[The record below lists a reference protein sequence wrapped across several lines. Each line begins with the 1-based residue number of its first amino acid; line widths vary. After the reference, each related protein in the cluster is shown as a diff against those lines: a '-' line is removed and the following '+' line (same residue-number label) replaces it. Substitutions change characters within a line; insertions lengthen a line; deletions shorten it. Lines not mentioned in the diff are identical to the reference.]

1 MENLELYLSEN
12 YIKEKELK
20 TQVIEMIEDSLEF
33 YKTFDNK
40 NGWSYEI
47 EENSNK
53 FSFSTTAMIS
63 FSLSMLLGKDI
74 DLIGCDEINH
84 DYTIKIDSKD
94 DYEKILHN
102 SIKLICHNFSRGKQ
116 FNSNT
121 YGSNDPFTLTWV
133 KCLINEYK
141 DVLKINDNDINK
153 IIEKKVEDVFK
164 HFYDTNNEI
173 QLSKLEKD
181 GVTIYPIDKNHM
193 FPLLKVIHLY
203 KLSKVTIED
212 IDKYNIKKL
221 MENKLHYHL
230 SLANI
235 SNSNFDAAELVFS
248 LEGLLLLDDNRE
260 NFDKNILNRVFE
272 VIKERQEISLYW
284 RPLKPFVTNKQGLA
298 LLPLSVEIA
307 MSLIRICRLLGKN
320 GEKLFSKNIKVFK
333 NYTDWLKSRIV
344 KKSSNKT
351 GEKVSYLGWCSEHID
366 SPNEIHTWETS
377 QVLIYLTNFND
388 MLQKHISYQLFKN
401 ANFSIKELK
410 VDKNIWEK
418 FQNSEPV
425 DKAGY
430 EIYKAIYD
438 KYIKDNDCKS
448 MLLYGPP
455 GTGKSTIAENIACTL
470 GYKFVTIT
478 PSDFIASGTENVES
492 KTKTIFTVLEEQRN
506 LVVLFDEIDRLI
518 IDRDCKYYSE
528 QGDMFQFMTP
538 SMLVKIKDLRD
549 KNNIIFIIAT
559 NYEERIDKAIKRA
572 GRIDNKFLVLPP
584 CKDARKKILETM
596 DLKRVIP
603 ENLTKY
609 ILNKT
614 ALYTYTELKKLIKD
628 IIKRNIQNK
637 EQLENIINEPSI
649 SLLSYAEK
657 IGINEDEKTVQKPIK
672 EFLSLVYLKCEVY
685 HSKEKCY
692 NDFNDLEIE
701 VLVKF
706 FSNKY
711 MLNSKL
717 ANGNDIEV
725 VKNNLK
731 TYKLEELTDKINH
744 YIKNSDMSKII
755 ATTCAKIFESEI

>member
-20 TQVIEMIEDSLEF
+20 TQVINMIEDSLKF

-47 EENSNK
+47 EENNSK

-63 FSLSMLLGKDI
+63 FSLSILLGKDI
-74 DLIGCDEINH
+74 DLIGCDLTNH
-84 DYTIKIDSKD
+84 DYTIKKDGND
-94 DYEKILHN
+94 DYEEILFN
-102 SIKLICHNFSRGKQ
+102 SIKLIYQNFSEMNE
-116 FNSNT
+116 FTSNT
-121 YGSNDPFTLTWV
+121 YGINDPFTLTWV
-133 KCLINEYK
+133 KCLVNEYK
-141 DVLKINDNDINK
+141 DILKINDEEINK
-153 IIEKKVEDVFK
+153 IIDKKVEDVFK
-164 HFYDTNNEI
+164 HFYDTKNEI
-173 QLSKLEKD
+173 QLSMLEKD
-181 GVTIYPIDKNHM
+181 GETIYPIDKNHM
-193 FPLLKVIHLY
+193 FPLLKVIHLS
-203 KLSKVTIED
+203 KLSKVRIDD

-235 SNSNFDAAELVFS
+235 SNSNFDAAELVFA

-320 GEKLFSKNIKVFK
+320 GERIFSKNIQLFK

-344 KKSSNKT
+344 KKNSNKT
-351 GEKVSYLGWCSEHID
+351 GEEVSYLGWCSEHID
-366 SPNEIHTWETS
+366 SPNKIHTWETS

-388 MLQKHISYQLFKN
+388 MLQKHISYQLFIN
-401 ANFSIKELK
+401 SNFSIKELDHSEK
-410 VDKNIWEK
+410 KFKDFLNYEPINIH
-418 FQNSEPV
+418 
-425 DKAGY
+425 GY
-430 EIYKAIYD
+430 NIYESICN
-438 KYIKDNDCKS
+438 KYIKDNKDKS

-455 GTGKSTIAENIACTL
+455 GTGKSTIAEYIAFNL
-470 GYKFVTIT
+470 GYKLVTIT
-478 PSDFIASGTENVES
+478 PSNFIASGTENVES
-492 KTKTIFTVLEEQRN
+492 KTKTIFTVLEEQRD

-518 IDRDCKYYSE
+518 MDRDCKYYSE

-584 CKDARKKILETM
+584 CKNTREKVLNNIDKKS
-596 DLKRVIP
+596 VIP
-603 ENLTKY
+603 DNFKKC
-609 ILNKT
+609 ILNRT
-614 ALYTYTELKKLIKD
+614 ALYTYTELRKLIDEIMNSD
-628 IIKRNIQNK
+628 IKNE
-637 EQLENIINEPSI
+637 EQLMEKISEPSI

-657 IGINEDEKTVQKPIK
+657 IGIYDDEKVLQKPIK

-685 HSKEKCY
+685 YNGEKCY
-692 NDFNDLEIE
+692 NVFTDLEIE
-701 VLVKF
+701 LLVKF
-706 FSNKY
+706 FSSRF
-711 MLNSKL
+711 MLNFDLNPKDIKEFKKEIKSYEQSKL
-717 ANGNDIEV
+717 I
-725 VKNNLK
+725 
-731 TYKLEELTDKINH
+731 DKINQS
-744 YIKNSDMSKII
+744 IKNNDISKII
-755 ATTCAKIFESEI
+755 AITLCDILESEI